1 MTGKSPSKPKTV
13 TVLRSHVQ
21 LQPQQPQALSPSATT
36 PWYLRASVM
45 IPSVTMHV
53 LAGIGVVHLINLVNA
68 FVFSFEN

>member
-21 LQPQQPQALSPSATT
+21 LQPQALPPSVTT
-36 PWYLRASVM
+36 PWYLQASVM
-45 IPSVTMHV
+45 VPFVTMHV
-53 LAGIGVVHLINLVNA
+53 LAGIGVVHLINLANA